1 MDLLREFCAEN
12 MTHVPDAVEAGAR
25 RIELCDNLA
34 VGGTS
39 PSYGVIKA
47 AVAFAREHDVDVMA
61 MVRPRGGGFCYHKA
75 ELQSMLDDI
84 LCARQLGVTGVALG
98 CLREDGG
105 RLTLDSEAVKLL
117 VDAAKGEG
125 AGHATGASPVAVT
138 FHMAF
143 DELDAEMQLRTID
156 ELAALGVERVLTHGG
171 PAGTPILDNVGHL
184 RRLVSHAGDRLTIL
198 PGGGITWQNAETV
211 ASLLGVREL
220 HGTRIVKW

>member
-12 MTHVPDAVEAGAR
+12 MTHVPDAVKAGAR

-47 AVAFAREHDVDVMA
+47 ATTFAREHDVGVMA
-61 MVRPRGGGFCYHKA
+61 MVRPRGGGFCHHKA

-84 LCARQLGVTGVALG
+84 LCARRLGVTGVVLG

-125 AGHATGASPVAVT
+125 AGCCAGTAPVAVT

-143 DELDAEMQLRTID
+143 DELGAETQLQAID
-156 ELAALGVERVLTHGG
+156 ELAALGIERVLTHGG
-171 PAGTPILDNVGHL
+171 PAGTPILDNISHL
-184 RRLVSHAGDRLTIL
+184 HELVDYAHGRLTIL
-198 PGGGITWQNAETV
+198 PGGGITWQNAEHV
-211 ASLLGVREL
+211 ANLLGVYEV
-220 HGTRIVKW
+220 HGTRIVRW